1 MTVSLAIENASR
13 RFSDHAALNGVSL
26 SVAAGELVALLG
38 PSGSGKTTLL
48 RLIAGLDQP
57 DGGSIRFDGVD
68 AATLSLRERRIGMVF
83 QSYALFRH
91 MSVADNIA
99 FGLRARPRGQR
110 PSEAD
115 IARRVGELL
124 DLVQL
129 PGLQAR
135 FPSQLSGGQRQR
147 VALARALAI
156 EPGMLLLDE
165 PFGALDARVRKDLRS
180 WLRELHAQ
188 TGHTTLFVTHDQDE
202 ALELADRVAILNNGL
217 LEQVGTADEVYD
229 SPASAF
235 VCGFLGEAN
244 RIPVVL
250 VHGQALFGERPVF
263 QTSMAQ
269 AAALKNDE
277 ILPGRKADLFVR
289 PHQFRIDMPGVT
301 PLSGKVSSI
310 RRNGAIRRMEVAI
323 EGLPRRLDVEVP
335 GTAAFAIGDRVGLRV
350 MQGYLFTV
358 T

>member
-1 MTVSLAIENASR
+1 
-13 RFSDHAALNGVSL
+13 
-26 SVAAGELVALLG
+26 
-38 PSGSGKTTLL
+38 
-48 RLIAGLDQP
+48 
-57 DGGSIRFDGVD
+57 
-68 AATLSLRERRIGMVF
+68 
-83 QSYALFRH
+83 
-91 MSVADNIA
+91 
-99 FGLRARPRGQR
+99 
-110 PSEAD
+110 
-115 IARRVGELL
+115 
-124 DLVQL
+124 
-129 PGLQAR
+129 
-135 FPSQLSGGQRQR
+135 
-147 VALARALAI
+147 
-156 EPGMLLLDE
+156 MLLLDE